1 MFFLCVR
8 QKGIR
13 KANQNPIQ
21 WKNVQSMFVPSEF
34 MKPKK
39 PKTKKPLLEKNLCL
53 EMGLEC
59 SALVLEKEKRQK
71 TRKPRKKNEFLY
83 ISCQ

>member
-21 WKNVQSMFVPSEF
+21 WKNVQSMFVSSEF

-39 PKTKKPLLEKNLCL
+39 PKTKKPLLEKTC
-53 EMGLEC
+53 
-59 SALVLEKEKRQK
+59 V
-71 TRKPRKKNEFLY
+71 
-83 ISCQ
+83 